1 MGAKELAM
9 AVETNTQI
17 LIVDDQAALIRI
29 LRNLLHQL
37 GFENVE
43 DAMDGTQALAKI
55 REKQPG
61 LVIAELRM
69 DPMSGFDLLRSIKAD
84 DALRNIP
91 IILIADADETDAVIA
106 ARKAGAN
113 GFAVKPFTAA
123 ALKAKINAAC
133 R

>member
-1 MGAKELAM
+1 M
-9 AVETNTQI
+9 AVEPNLPI
-17 LIVDDQAALIRI
+17 LIVDDQAPLIRI

-37 GFENVE
+37 GFENIE

-55 REKQPG
+55 REKVPG

-69 DPMSGFDLLRSIKAD
+69 EPMSGFDLLRSIKAD

-91 IILIADADETDAVIA
+91 VIVIADAHETEAVVA

>member
-1 MGAKELAM
+1 MT
-9 AVETNTQI
+9 VETNTQI
-17 LIVDDQAALIRI
+17 LIADDQPALIRI

-55 REKQPG
+55 RDKPPG

-69 DPMSGFDLLRSIKAD
+69 EPMSGYDLLRSMKAD
-84 DALRNIP
+84 DSLRNIP
-91 IILIADADETDAVIA
+91 IILIADSDETEAAIA

>member
-1 MGAKELAM
+1 MT
-9 AVETNTQI
+9 VETTTSI
-17 LIVDDQAALIRI
+17 LIVDDQAPLIRI

-37 GFENVE
+37 GFENVD
-43 DAMDGTQALAKI
+43 DAMEGTQALAKI
-55 REKQPG
+55 REKPPG

-69 DPMSGFDLLRSIKAD
+69 EPMSGFDLLRSIKAD
-84 DALRNIP
+84 DTLRHIP
-91 IILIADADETDAVIA
+91 IILIAEADETDAAIA

-113 GFAVKPFTAA
+113 GFAVKPFTAS

>member
-1 MGAKELAM
+1 M
-9 AVETNTQI
+9 AVETNTPI
-17 LIVDDQAALIRI
+17 LIVNDQAPLIRI

-37 GFENVE
+37 GFENVD
-43 DAMDGTQALAKI
+43 DAMDGTQALAKV
-55 REKQPG
+55 REKPPG

-69 DPMSGFDLLRSIKAD
+69 EPMSGFDLLRSMKAD
-84 DALRNIP
+84 DSLRNIP
-91 IILIADADETDAVIA
+91 IILIADTDEMDAVIA

-113 GFAVKPFTAA
+113 GFAVKPFNAA

>member
-1 MGAKELAM
+1 M
-9 AVETNTQI
+9 AVELNLPI
-17 LIVDDQAALIRI
+17 LIVDDQAPLIRI

-43 DAMDGTQALAKI
+43 DAMDGTQAVAKI
-55 REKQPG
+55 REKAPG

-69 DPMSGFDLLRSIKAD
+69 EPMSGFDLLRAIKAD
-84 DALRNIP
+84 DTLRNIP
-91 IILIADADETDAVIA
+91 VIVIANADETEAVVA